1 MRHGWVHMLI
11 AHRPTLTLQLHNFDL
26 FRTVPVVSALLR
38 GNWQDFNWQRIARSL
53 GDSWASWL
61 YQFRLVVKVDRRI
74 RWHYTTTILRLRI
87 GARLT
92 RYRNCKFHNFAR
104 TISRH
109 ADTADGIS
117 RYSVPPSA
125 GPHLPLVPSVCPSG
139 SLSRAFVESILKQT
153 LCDSLEIITALSVKF
168 RYTPENHNRPQTT
181 AGEWRPQETIRELA

>member
-1 MRHGWVHMLI
+1 M
-11 AHRPTLTLQLHNFDL
+11 
-26 FRTVPVVSALLR
+26 
-38 GNWQDFNWQRIARSL
+38 
-53 GDSWASWL
+53 
-61 YQFRLVVKVDRRI
+61 VKVDRRI

-181 AGEWRPQETIRELA
+181 TGEWRPQETIGELTIKMYWVGQKVGPQTHDHNSVKSEPIYNFFHWKIPW